1 MGPDELTELIER
13 DYPRLVRAL
22 ALSCGDRQVAED
34 AVQEALV
41 RAWERLDRGDEIRSL
56 VGWIAV
62 VAMNETRTVFRR
74 SATER
79 RAVAR
84 LEAQLATRPGIGA
97 ADASTDA
104 APVRLAILGLPPR
117 QREVV
122 VLHHL
127 LDIGVDDTAAL
138 LGVTPG
144 AVKNALFNGRRQLLD
159 RLGVADDDHHDHDDR
174 ASATTEGAT
183 DG

>member
-41 RAWERLDRGDEIRSL
+41 RAWERLDRGDEIRSM
-56 VGWIAV
+56 VGWVAV

-79 RAVAR
+79 RVVAR
-84 LEAQLATRPGIGA
+84 LEAQLATRPGGGA
-97 ADASTDA
+97 ADTSTDA

-127 LDIGVDDTAAL
+127 LDISVDDTAAL
-138 LGVTPG
+138 LDVTPG

-159 RLGVADDDHHDHDDR
+159 RLGVDDDPDER

>member
-1 MGPDELTELIER
+1 VNADEFTDLIEGE
-13 DYPRLVRAL
+13 YPRLVRAL

-41 RAWERLDRGDEIRSL
+41 RAWERLERGDQIRSM
-56 VGWIAV
+56 VGWVAV

-84 LEAQLATRPGIGA
+84 LEAQIGTRPGPGA
-97 ADASTDA
+97 ADDAVDGAS
-104 APVRLAILGLPPR
+104 VRLAILSLPER
-117 QREVV
+117 QRAAV
-122 VLHHL
+122 VLHHV
-127 LDIGVDDTAAL
+127 LDISVDDTAEL

-144 AVKNALFNGRRQLLD
+144 AVKNALFNGRRHLFD
-159 RLGVADDDHHDHDDR
+159 RLGVDDAQR
-174 ASATTEGAT
+174 ERSNTPAEGVT